1 MFLRNVL
8 LALAWVALTGQF
20 TPTNFIA
27 GFVMAYL
34 IMGLTR
40 QIMRSSNYFTK
51 VRAVLGF
58 ILFFIWALIVASLR
72 VVYRALSPRLNLQPA
87 VVAVPLDVKT
97 DAEIMLLANLITL
110 TPGTLSLDVSS
121 DRRTMYVHAF
131 NVRDVDQFRHE
142 IKDGFERRLLKVL
155 Q

>member
-27 GFVMAYL
+27 GFILAYL

-40 QIMRSSNYFTK
+40 QIMRGSNYFTK
-51 VRAVLGF
+51 VRAVVGF
-58 ILFFIWALIVASLR
+58 VLFFIWALIVAGLR
-72 VVYRALSPRLNLQPA
+72 VVYRALSPRLNMRPA
-87 VVAVPLDVKT
+87 IIAVPLDVKT
-97 DAEIMLLANLITL
+97 DAEITLLANLITL

-121 DRRTMYVHAF
+121 DRNVLYIHTF
-131 NVRDVDQFRHE
+131 NVGDVAQFRRE
-142 IKDGFERRLLKVL
+142 IKEGFERRLLEVL
-155 Q
+155 R

>member
-1 MFLRNVL
+1 MFLRNML

-27 GFVMAYL
+27 GFVLAYL
-34 IMGLTR
+34 IMGMTR
-40 QIMRSSNYFTK
+40 QIMRSGNYFTK

-58 ILFFIWALIVASLR
+58 VLFFTWALIVASVR
-72 VVYRALSPRLNLQPA
+72 VAYRALSPRLNVQPA

-121 DRRTMYVHAF
+121 DRQVIYVHTF
-131 NVRDVDQFRHE
+131 NVGDVDQFRRE

-155 Q
+155 R